1 MERLIQNKNNI
12 EQKNFLRTIF
22 EEILI
27 LILYMDNFTAA
38 SYRSKF
44 FFCSVYFICSGYKH
58 LFACIDTIIF
68 FILYSEALRAEN
80 SSNLSAKLLAI
91 YILHKNVGRI
101 IQYRL
106 PNLSLNKF
114 PCCNL
119 RQKCCKKW
127 GYYYFLDILLKFTTK
142 SELLRYNFLVFSNTC
157 TCNQREIA

>member
-12 EQKNFLRTIF
+12 EQNNFLRTISK
-22 EEILI
+22 EILI
-27 LILYMDNFTAA
+27 LILYMNNFTAA

-58 LFACIDTIIF
+58 LFACLF
-68 FILYSEALRAEN
+68 YPLYSEALRAEN

-91 YILHKNVGRI
+91 YNLHQNVGRI
-101 IQYRL
+101 IQYHL